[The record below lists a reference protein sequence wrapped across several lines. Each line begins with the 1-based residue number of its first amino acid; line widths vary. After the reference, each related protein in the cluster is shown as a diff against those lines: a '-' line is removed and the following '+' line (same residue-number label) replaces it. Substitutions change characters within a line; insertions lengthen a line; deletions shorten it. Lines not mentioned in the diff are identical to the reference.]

1 MNRALRRHPVIM
13 EPKAKGRPP
22 RLPAKAPVRPRRK
35 GFMRLVPALALEVVT
50 ELRKVTWPSRR
61 DAAYLAMVVIVVS
74 VVVGAV
80 LGGIDYFFAWL
91 IDKLIIR

>member
-1 MNRALRRHPVIM
+1 
-13 EPKAKGRPP
+13 
-22 RLPAKAPVRPRRK
+22 
-35 GFMRLVPALALEVVT
+35 MRLVPALALEVVT

-80 LGGIDYFFAWL
+80 LGGIDYLFAWL